1 MVSPWAHSNISSFPP
16 PREASVTTPPARRD
30 FKVWLYRPVP
40 PSPGPTPMSGPF
52 SNAQCP
58 SQSLV
63 VPEAVRVCGMDE

>member
-1 MVSPWAHSNISSFPP
+1 MVSSWAHSNISSFSPP
-16 PREASVTTPPARRD
+16 WEALVTTPPAGRD

-40 PSPGPTPMSGPF
+40 PSPGPTPMSSPF

-63 VPEAVRVCGMDE
+63 VPEAVRVYGMDE